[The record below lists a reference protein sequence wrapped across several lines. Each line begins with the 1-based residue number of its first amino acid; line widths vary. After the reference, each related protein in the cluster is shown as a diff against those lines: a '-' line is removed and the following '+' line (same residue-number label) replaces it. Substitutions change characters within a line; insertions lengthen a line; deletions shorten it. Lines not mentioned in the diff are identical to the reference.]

1 MSAAVNWARR
11 ELEWDL
17 ANPWESRRLSEPPGR
32 TRWLSPEEA
41 ARLLAAA
48 RQGRARA
55 HLPAFILLCLHTGL
69 RRDEA
74 LGLEWSRVDLHRDR
88 LHLGAIDQKGG
99 HVSEIPINAI
109 AREALLQRANFRATW
124 CPDAPWVFARQD
136 GTRIASI
143 KTSFAAACARAGITD
158 CHPHDLRRTCGSW
171 LIQGGT
177 DVARV
182 ARILRHAD
190 IRMTAKVY
198 AHLRTED
205 LENDLAG
212 LAARLTPGDAS
223 HHRITL
229 AAADDEAPDLPAAN
243 A

>member
-1 MSAAVNWARR
+1 MRLAAKGRPGRVPSWGPAGVRPGAWVAWGPQARTRLPRAQDPFR
-11 ELEWDL
+11 ERATTQNFGLSESQPNLDL
-17 ANPWESRRLSEPPGR
+17 APKRGS
-32 TRWLSPEEA
+32 
-41 ARLLAAA
+41 
-48 RQGRARA
+48 
-55 HLPAFILLCLHTGL
+55 
-69 RRDEA
+69 
-74 LGLEWSRVDLHRDR
+74 
-88 LHLGAIDQKGG
+88 
-99 HVSEIPINAI
+99 
-109 AREALLQRANFRATW
+109 
-124 CPDAPWVFARQD
+124 VFARQD

-158 CHPHDLRRTCGSW
+158 CYPHDLRRTCGSW

-229 AAADDEAPDLPAAN
+229 AAADDEAPDLLAAN